1 MENQQAALAL
11 QESWLPRLDRR
22 TLEAPEF
29 LLWILALVC
38 PTQNAGKRIRPG
50 ARCPTSETREV
61 SENGQGQK
69 GPQDNAGGRVTGSC
83 CAVNHCVASS
93 YSSGAA
99 AAFPAAVGTAL
110 GKGEQ
115 RGAWGPILGV
125 YLGGGGGRTEITML
139 RQLQEELFE
148 MGSVSWVASQ
158 LRVMHQSSRRK
169 QPERRKGWMRS
180 RSKSEGLMPEIR
192 QPARGSMLQQQL
204 GACTAPRACVEPEFK
219 RLRGPWREAQF
230 WGLWGPAPLVF
241 HTYMVWLY
249 RVAGKK
255 GHELLP
261 IAWAWDMT
269 VYPSAA
275 HNMKTWGKVFEGE
288 LFLPYSWHSSW
299 F

>member
-125 YLGGGGGRTEITML
+125 YLGGTEGTDRDYYAQATSGRAIWNGISVLGGL
-139 RQLQEELFE
+139 
-148 MGSVSWVASQ
+148 
-158 LRVMHQSSRRK
+158 
-169 QPERRKGWMRS
+169 
-180 RSKSEGLMPEIR
+180 
-192 QPARGSMLQQQL
+192 
-204 GACTAPRACVEPEFK
+204 
-219 RLRGPWREAQF
+219 
-230 WGLWGPAPLVF
+230 
-241 HTYMVWLY
+241 
-249 RVAGKK
+249 
-255 GHELLP
+255 
-261 IAWAWDMT
+261 
-269 VYPSAA
+269 SAA
-275 HNMKTWGKVFEGE
+275 SNASVKQKEAAREKERVNEK
-288 LFLPYSWHSSW
+288 
-299 F
+299 